1 MTNFQR
7 HSGEA
12 TILPYKKT
20 ASTAFEAG
28 DPVVQTSGL
37 LTVANASATPAT
49 VLGITQRTV
58 VSTDDDYADAVD
70 VMVEVPDE
78 GTVYKAKV
86 GSGSPAQTM
95 VGQRYD
101 LDANGEV
108 NLTAQTKNV
117 VEVVRLAQESDY
129 IYVTFVNN

>member
-1 MTNFQR
+1 MNFER

-20 ASTAFEAG
+20 ASTAFANG

-37 LTVANASATPAT
+37 LTVANASATPQT
-49 VLGITQRTV
+49 VLGIILRDV
-58 VSTDDDYADAVD
+58 VSTDEDYADAND
-70 VMVEVPDE
+70 VMVEVPDV

-86 GSGSPAQTM
+86 GAGTPAQTM

-108 NLTAQTKNV
+108 DLTASATDV
-117 VEVVRLAQESDY
+117 VEVVRLAQESGY
-129 IYVTFVNN
+129 IYVTFPTT